1 MAMEFRRFAVFALLC
16 AASFARAQ
24 VPTEV
29 QLPGTQPGQVPNTQ
43 DSNFCNNCHGGYS
56 PAVEP
61 WRQWLGGPMAH
72 ATRDPLYWAATAIA
86 DQDFPGAGD
95 LCLRCHTPLGWLAGR
110 SMPTDGAALT
120 AADFDGVSCHV
131 CHRVTDPDRSE
142 HLGVQ
147 TAPFLANDEQ
157 NPATAYLGSG
167 MYVIWPGNERIGPYS
182 SGINPPHTFLG
193 SSLHR
198 SSDLC
203 GTCHDVSN
211 PVTGDLAHNHG
222 AQQPLAPGTYSG
234 VPGAPVEQKA
244 AFNNFPH
251 QYGVVERTFSEHRS
265 TPLSSMRMFN
275 YASLPADL
283 RDGSIERAHDAA
295 LASTPTGDYVDGAPR
310 TFTCQSCHMPPVT
323 GKGASQSAA
332 PLRTDLP
339 LHDMTGG
346 NYWIN
351 DAIKWLDDRGRL
363 VGGGGLGATQR
374 AAMSE
379 GDLRAKSNLE
389 HAASLSV
396 VGRTL
401 RVTNL
406 TGHKL
411 ISGYPEGRRMWLR
424 TRWYDLANALVRED
438 GAYGALN
445 VNFGG
450 QSVQVQTLLDLSG
463 ANTRIYEAEMGLTQ
477 EWAQQLLALGYS
489 PSLPLEFDRVSGAV
503 VFTLG
508 QLGAQAPGST
518 HKSFHFALANTLV
531 KDNRIP
537 PWRMSYDAARTRNI
551 LPVPPTQYGAPG
563 PGGEFEHFD
572 ELELSPPPGAVR
584 AQIELV
590 YQPTSWEYVQFL
602 SLANTGASANLATVG
617 QGLYEA
623 WVATG
628 MAAPH
633 VMASASWDWT
643 PPSVYCTAKVNS
655 LGCTPAIGWSGVP
668 SAQLASGF
676 AIGAVHLL
684 NQKSGLLFYGLNGAD
699 SQPFQGGWMCV
710 ANPLRRTAT
719 QNSGGSSGA
728 VVDCSGQ
735 FTFDFNA
742 RIASGVDPALVAGQ
756 QVWAQYWSRD
766 PASSS
771 TTNLT
776 DALEFIIQ

>member
-1 MAMEFRRFAVFALLC
+1 MKFQLLAALMLLVS
-16 AASFARAQ
+16 APIARAQ
-24 VPTEV
+24 VPNEV
-29 QLPGTQPGQVPNTQ
+29 QMPGTQPLQVPNTQ
-43 DSNFCNNCHGGYS
+43 DSNFCNNCHGNYAPS
-56 PAVEP
+56 VEP
-61 WRQWLGGPMAH
+61 WRKWFGGAMAQ
-72 ATRDPLYWAATAIA
+72 ATRDPLFWAATAIA

-110 SMPTDGAALT
+110 STPTDGAALT

-131 CHRVTDPDRSE
+131 CHRMTDPDRSE

-167 MYVIWPGNERIGPYS
+167 MYVIWPGNERIGPYHT
-182 SGINPPHTFLG
+182 GINPPHSFLG
-193 SSLHR
+193 SNFHR

-211 PVTGDLAHNHG
+211 PVTGDLAHNNG
-222 AQQPLAPGTYSG
+222 AQELLAPGTFSG
-234 VPGAPVEQKA
+234 VPGAPVDQKA

-251 QYGVVERTFSEHRS
+251 QYGVVERTFSEHRA

-283 RDGSIERAHDAA
+283 RDGSIERAWEAA
-295 LASTPTGDYVDGAPR
+295 MASTATGDYVDGAPR

-323 GKGASQSAA
+323 GKGASQNAA
-332 PLRTDLP
+332 PVRTDLP

-351 DAIKWLDDRGRL
+351 SAIKWLEAQGRL
-363 VGGGGLGATQR
+363 VGGGGLSATQK

-379 GDLRAKSNLE
+379 ADLRARSNLE
-389 HAASLSV
+389 HAASLSIV
-396 VGRTL
+396 DRTL
-401 RVTNL
+401 RITNL

-411 ISGYPEGRRMWLR
+411 ISGYPEGRRMWVR
-424 TRWYDLANALVRED
+424 VRWYDLADALMRED

-445 VNFGG
+445 VNVGG
-450 QSVQVQTLLDLSG
+450 QNVQVQTILDLSG
-463 ANTRIYEAEMGLTQ
+463 ASTRIYEAEMGLTR

-503 VFTLG
+503 SFTLG
-508 QLGAQAPGST
+508 QLGALPAGST

-537 PWRMSYDAARTRNI
+537 PWRMSYDAAKQRNI
-551 LPVPPTQYGAPG
+551 LPVPAAQYGAPG

-602 SLANTGASANLATVG
+602 RLANTGVSANLATVG
-617 QGLYEA
+617 QDLYEA

-633 VMASASWDWT
+633 VMASATWDWT
-643 PPSVYCTAKVNS
+643 PPDVYCTPKVNS
-655 LGCTPAIGWSGVP
+655 LGCTPSIAWSGVP

-676 AIGAVHLL
+676 VISASNVL
-684 NQKSGLLFYGLNGAD
+684 NQKSGLLFYSLGGAAA
-699 SQPFQGGWMCV
+699 QPFQGGWMCV
-710 ANPLRRTAT
+710 ATPLRRTAP
-719 QNSGGSSGA
+719 QNSGGALPPSA
-728 VVDCSGQ
+728 DCSGQ
-735 FTFDFNA
+735 FAFDFNA
-742 RIASGVDPALVAGQ
+742 RIASGADPALVAGQ

-766 PASSS
+766 PASAS

-776 DALEFIIQ
+776 DALHFTVQ